1 MYCRLALALTLFAS
15 TACFAQG
22 RRTIPPG
29 VRQADKAEQDFE
41 RNTEPP
47 LEKRPSTDFAKVR
60 QDAAELATLS
70 DSIPRD
76 IDQVSKGLL
85 SKDLDQ
91 KLKRIEKL
99 AKQLRS
105 QVNYH

>member
-1 MYCRLALALTLFAS
+1 MKALLLLALLLAS
-15 TACFAQG
+15 TASLAQ
-22 RRTIPPG
+22 RPIPPG
-29 VRQADKAEQDFE
+29 GQQADKAEQDFE
-41 RNTEPP
+41 KGTIPP
-47 LEKRPSTDFAKVR
+47 AEKRVTVDFTKAH
-60 QDAAELATLS
+60 QDADELATLS
-70 DSIPRD
+70 NSIPAD

-105 QVNYH
+105 QVSAH